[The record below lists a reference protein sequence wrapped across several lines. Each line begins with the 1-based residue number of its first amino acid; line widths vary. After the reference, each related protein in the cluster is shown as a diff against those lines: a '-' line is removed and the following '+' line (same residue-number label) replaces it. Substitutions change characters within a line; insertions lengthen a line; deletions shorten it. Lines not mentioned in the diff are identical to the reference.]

1 MNLVTFGCS
10 YTQGIG
16 LEDVYPETSKIS
28 KLAWPQKL
36 ADLIGCTVTNLGW
49 GGSSNKKILH
59 NILKHDYNTNDVV
72 VVCWTH
78 IDRWCIIKEDEIS
91 DIGIWQWPD
100 SRKYDG
106 KTVEYDSETTKR
118 SQVFFEHLHDEN
130 DMLLQMQKDIQLAKC
145 WLDKRNIKNYH
156 FSVSIDK
163 YFKKNEKWFDVKLL
177 NFDFMKLRDIFPAVD
192 NSHPGRQA
200 QETVAKN
207 IIELTEG
214 LSI

>member
-16 LEDVYPETSKIS
+16 LEDVYPKFDKIS
-28 KLAWPQKL
+28 KLAWPQVL
-36 ADLIGCTVTNLGW
+36 AESVGCTVDNLGV

-59 NILKHDYNTNDVV
+59 NILKHDYDTDDVV

-78 IDRWCIIKEDEIS
+78 TDRWCVIKQDEIS
-91 DIGIWQWPD
+91 DVGIWQWPD

-106 KTVEYDSETTKR
+106 VKYDRETIKR

-130 DMLLQMQKDIQLAKC
+130 DMVLQMQRDIQLAKY

-156 FSVSIDK
+156 FSVDAVT
-163 YFKKNEKWFDVKLL
+163 YFKKYEKWFDVELL
-177 NFDFMKLRDIFPAVD
+177 NIKFIQLRNNFPGLD
-192 NSHPGRQA
+192 GHHPGWQA
-200 QETVAKN
+200 QAAVAEN
-207 IIELTEG
+207 IIELTQG

>member
-78 IDRWCIIKEDEIS
+78 TDRWCIIKEDEIS

-106 KTVEYDSETTKR
+106 TTVEYDTETTKR

-156 FSVSIDK
+156 FSVSIDE

-177 NFDFMKLRDIFPAVD
+177 NFDFIKLRNNFPAVD
-192 NSHPGRQA
+192 NSHPGWQA